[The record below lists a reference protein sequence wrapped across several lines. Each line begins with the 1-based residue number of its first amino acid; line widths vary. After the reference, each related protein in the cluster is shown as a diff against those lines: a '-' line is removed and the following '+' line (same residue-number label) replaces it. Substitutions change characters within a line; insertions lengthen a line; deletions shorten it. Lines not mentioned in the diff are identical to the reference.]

1 MREELSPARVL
12 PNGNELEQRSKSLF
26 SKKQGQKEDMEKR
39 QYQAPKIKVVVPP
52 ELMLSIGEGSAIEV
66 LSKENESWD
75 DNETGQTALP
85 EGHSVWE
92 D

>member
-1 MREELSPARVL
+1 
-12 PNGNELEQRSKSLF
+12 
-26 SKKQGQKEDMEKR
+26 MEKR

-52 ELMLSIGEGSAIEV
+52 ELMLSISDESATEV

-75 DNETGQTALP
+75 DDETGQTALS

>member
-1 MREELSPARVL
+1 
-12 PNGNELEQRSKSLF
+12 
-26 SKKQGQKEDMEKR
+26 MEKR

-75 DNETGQTALP
+75 DDETRQTALP